1 MKYKEFLD
9 IWLDLYVKPTV
20 KERTYDRYKDIIY
33 QHIDPHLGNIEMKQ
47 LTSRQIQELVSFL
60 LNNRI

>member
-20 KERTYDRYKDIIY
+20 KERTYDRYKDII
-33 QHIDPHLGNIEMKQ
+33 
-47 LTSRQIQELVSFL
+47 V
-60 LNNRI
+60 